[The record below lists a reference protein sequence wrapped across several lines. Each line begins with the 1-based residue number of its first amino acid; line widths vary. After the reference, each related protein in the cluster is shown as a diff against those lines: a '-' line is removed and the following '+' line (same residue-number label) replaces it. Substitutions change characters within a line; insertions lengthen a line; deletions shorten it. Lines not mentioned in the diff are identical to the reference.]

1 MKIFKKLLCF
11 CVLSCLTL
19 GIGFG
24 ASMLLPN
31 DKSSA
36 AVVSEETFEYITL
49 SRNGQ
54 KIDETNLKTV
64 DETTYVIANDTI
76 TMTFKP
82 LEYSYEFAI
91 NETTFIVVSETI
103 SIPYVINDDE
113 PEKSN
118 FPETFEF
125 DGHTYYYRVN
135 ESTAVLNIYE
145 ESPLITA
152 AAPIATTNRNN
163 AITYTYTPES
173 LITITIIKSIT
184 LKTEA
189 PDTSFAFSVN
199 TFTNINKTYIISFLR
214 PVVRFADA
222 AEHIVR
228 FTCNGLDAGNNE
240 YVDNIIP
247 NEKDYNS
254 VQMDFLNN
262 SYTEVNPL
270 YFAINYNGFVY
281 TFELY
286 SKKFNGVDYLFVNYI
301 DEIKESNNQYL
312 ATRLILNQ
320 DQELELDTSNTIHSM
335 HSTEVNEFSFVF
347 TETGRYSIEI
357 YDSTYIYGFEN
368 PNYMQQSFYIT
379 DGEKSNFEN
388 IYIIAQTQ
396 DDEGTDLEYIVS
408 TSNVNNNVKATIKN
422 LNDFVK
428 VGGQDVS
435 LADVVDRIEVIKTT
449 FGGSTNDPQTTTY
462 LPEEIESMLND
473 EGDLILTFSN
483 DAYYQIFIYQKD
495 TAEIIYYDFIV
506 VKYAK
511 TTFTVPLVDEEG
523 EPIYDPVTG
532 LQKTDTYEATIPFKT
547 EIIEYTK
554 NILSSL
560 NVKTKFKSSGA
571 TEIPKTLG
579 KTYTNTYTI
588 SYGVQSVSMEQF
600 DLVKEDGGEKVTVPG
615 LHLKVF
621 GVGDITLSVTFN
633 GVTTDYILNS
643 EKGQNTIS
651 FTEYGTYTVRL
662 VDSMGTQTSGVFK
675 YSKKLN
681 TSAIAL
687 IILSGIIVLA
697 IGAFIMISRGKVK
710 TR

>member
-1 MKIFKKLLCF
+1 
-11 CVLSCLTL
+11 
-19 GIGFG
+19 
-24 ASMLLPN
+24 
-31 DKSSA
+31 
-36 AVVSEETFEYITL
+36 
-49 SRNGQ
+49 
-54 KIDETNLKTV
+54 
-64 DETTYVIANDTI
+64 
-76 TMTFKP
+76 
-82 LEYSYEFAI
+82 
-91 NETTFIVVSETI
+91 
-103 SIPYVINDDE
+103 
-113 PEKSN
+113 
-118 FPETFEF
+118 
-125 DGHTYYYRVN
+125 
-135 ESTAVLNIYE
+135 
-145 ESPLITA
+145 
-152 AAPIATTNRNN
+152 
-163 AITYTYTPES
+163 
-173 LITITIIKSIT
+173 
-184 LKTEA
+184 
-189 PDTSFAFSVN
+189 
-199 TFTNINKTYIISFLR
+199 
-214 PVVRFADA
+214 
-222 AEHIVR
+222 
-228 FTCNGLDAGNNE
+228 
-240 YVDNIIP
+240 
-247 NEKDYNS
+247 
-254 VQMDFLNN
+254 
-262 SYTEVNPL
+262 
-270 YFAINYNGFVY
+270 
-281 TFELY
+281 
-286 SKKFNGVDYLFVNYI
+286 
-301 DEIKESNNQYL
+301 
-312 ATRLILNQ
+312 
-320 DQELELDTSNTIHSM
+320 
-335 HSTEVNEFSFVF
+335 VF

-396 DDEGTDLEYIVS
+396 DDEGADLEYIVS

-422 LNDFVK
+422 LNDFAK

-621 GVGDITLSVTFN
+621 GVGHH
-633 GVTTDYILNS
+633 
-643 EKGQNTIS
+643 
-651 FTEYGTYTVRL
+651 
-662 VDSMGTQTSGVFK
+662 FK
-675 YSKKLN
+675 CH
-681 TSAIAL
+681 I
-687 IILSGIIVLA
+687 
-697 IGAFIMISRGKVK
+697 
-710 TR
+710 

>member
-1 MKIFKKLLCF
+1 MKIFKKILCF

-24 ASMLLPN
+24 AWMLLPD

-36 AVVSEETFEYITL
+36 AVISEETFEYITL
-49 SRNGQ
+49 SRYRQ
-54 KIDETNLKTV
+54 KLDESNLKTI
-64 DETTYVIANDTI
+64 DETTYVIANDSI

-82 LEYSYEFAI
+82 MEYAYEFAAI
-91 NETTFIVVSETI
+91 DESKFIVDATTITQTYDPTI
-103 SIPYVINDDE
+103 SN
-113 PEKSN
+113 S
-118 FPETFEF
+118 FEF
-125 DGHTYYYRVN
+125 DGETYYYIIN
-135 ESTAVLNIYE
+135 PGTGVLNIYRDL
-145 ESPLITA
+145 STGAP
-152 AAPIATTNRNN
+152 PIATSNRNN
-163 AITYTYTPES
+163 AITFSQPTPDS
-173 LITITIIKSIT
+173 PVTIKILKSIT
-184 LKTEA
+184 LKDDA
-189 PDTSFAFSVN
+189 PNVDFAFSVN
-199 TFTNINKTYIISFLR
+199 AMSTIKTYIISFLR

-222 AEHIVR
+222 SEHIVR
-228 FTCNGLDAGNNE
+228 FTCNGIDAGTDGL
-240 YVDNIIP
+240 VDNIIP

-254 VQMDFLNN
+254 VQLDFLNN
-262 SYTEVNPL
+262 SYTEANPL

-286 SKKFNGVDYLFVNYI
+286 SKEFNSVDYLFVNYI
-301 DEIKESNNQYL
+301 DEVKEDNNQYL

-320 DQELELDTSNTIHSM
+320 SLEYEVDTSNAIHAL
-335 HSTEVNEFSFVF
+335 TGGTNINEFSFVF

-357 YDSTYIYGFEN
+357 YDSTYLYGFEN

-379 DGEKSNFEN
+379 DGAKSNFEN
-388 IYIIAQTQ
+388 IYIIAQTL
-396 DDEGTDLEYIVS
+396 DEEGKELEYIVS
-408 TSNVNNNVKATIKN
+408 TSNVNNDVKTTIKN
-422 LNDFVK
+422 LNDFAK
-428 VGGQDVS
+428 EGGQDVT
-435 LADVVDRIEVIKTT
+435 LADVIDRIEVIKTT
-449 FGGSTNDPQTTTY
+449 FGGSTNDPKTTTY
-462 LPEEIESMLND
+462 LPEDIEPKLND
-473 EGDLILTFSN
+473 EGDLIFTFDS
-483 DAYYQIFIYQKD
+483 DAYYQMFIYQKG
-495 TAEIIYYDFIV
+495 TEEIIYYDFII
-506 VKYAK
+506 VKHAK
-511 TTFTVPLVDEEG
+511 TTFTVPLVDENG

-532 LQKTDTYEATIPFKT
+532 LQKTDTYEATVPFKT

-579 KTYTNTYTI
+579 KTYTNEYTI

-600 DLVKEDGGEKVTVPG
+600 DLVKEDGGEKVSVPG

-643 EKGQNTIS
+643 EEGNNTIS

-662 VDSMGTQTSGVFK
+662 VDSMGTQTSGVYK
-675 YSKKLN
+675 YAKKLN

-687 IILSGIIVLA
+687 IILSAIIVLA
-697 IGAFIMISRGKVK
+697 IVAFIMISRGKVK